1 MLENLST
8 KAIVTKAR
16 TMYGRRLKE
25 KDYDELL
32 RRTTVSE
39 VAAYL
44 KNYSRY
50 SKILSSYNE
59 NTIHRGQLENLIR
72 QEEFEMYTRLCN
84 FEHLHGQNQFYDYI
98 LRRMEIEQILYR
110 IMLLN
115 ANRSEEYITS
125 LPSFLI
131 NRASFDLIELAKA
144 QDYGELLD
152 VLERTPYAKVLKDFE
167 KPGDEL
173 IDYTNCEVAL
183 YAYYYDQLLKSVQ
196 KGFFGKVRKQLDYCI
211 RMSIDLANITRV
223 YRFRILFDED
233 EDYIKERLIPFR
245 GSLKP
250 KKLDTLISTDNI
262 DDFFEHFSNISYSKK
277 HDIKKNE
284 FIERETHRV
293 IYDTFKKL
301 IIFSTDAPIVFYSL
315 FKIFD
320 IEVENLTNII
330 EGIRYGIPPDEI
342 ERLLIY

>member
-16 TMYGRRLKE
+16 TMYGRRLRKE
-25 KDYDELL
+25 DYDELL

-39 VAAYL
+39 IAAYL
-44 KNYSRY
+44 KNNSRY
-50 SKILSSYNE
+50 SRILSSYNE
-59 NTIHRGQLENLIR
+59 NTIHRGQLENLIQR
-72 QEEFEMYTRLCN
+72 EEFEMYTRLCN

-98 LRRMEIEQILYR
+98 LRRMEIEQILYC

-115 ANRSEEYITS
+115 AKRSDEYITS

-131 NRASFDLIELAKA
+131 NRASFDLIELAKVRS
-144 QDYGELLD
+144 YGDLLN
-152 VLERTPYAKVLKDFE
+152 VLTRTPYAKVLKEFE
-167 KPGDEL
+167 RPENEL
-173 IDYTNCEVAL
+173 IDYTLCEVAL
-183 YAYYYDQLLKSVQ
+183 YTYYYDQLLKSVK
-196 KGFFGKVRKQLDYCI
+196 KGFYGKVSKQLDSCI
-211 RMSIDLANITRV
+211 RLSIDLANITRV
-223 YRFRILFDED
+223 YRFRVLFDED

-245 GSLKP
+245 GSLRP
-250 KKLDTLISTDNI
+250 NKLDLLISTDNI
-262 DDFFEHFSNISYSKK
+262 DDFFEHFANMRYSKK
-277 HDIKKNE
+277 YNIKKNE
-284 FIERETHRV
+284 FIEQETHKV
-293 IYDTFKKL
+293 IYDKFKKL

-330 EGIRYGIPPDEI
+330 EGIRYGIPASEI